1 MTTKMSRKKDGL
13 QLEHKQEIIHQNHSR
28 YKWIQSIRILGRKK
42 SMQLLLGANVYDS
55 FKKYSK
61 NKIQYTFISDFFL
74 TRLISQSFPICRF
87 VSDPRVPIPSFLGL
101 YFTHLGFFFFL
112 YRYWH
117 LMGGGWK
124 LSTMLRCY
132 QVFSARKFIFNK

>member
-61 NKIQYTFISDFFL
+61 NKIQYTFSSDFFL

-101 YFTHLGFFFFL
+101 YFIHLGFFFFL

-117 LMGGGWK
+117 LMGEGWK

>member
-1 MTTKMSRKKDGL
+1 
-13 QLEHKQEIIHQNHSR
+13 
-28 YKWIQSIRILGRKK
+28 
-42 SMQLLLGANVYDS
+42 MQLLLGANVYDS

-101 YFTHLGFFFFL
+101 YFTHLGFFFFFFVQIL
-112 YRYWH
+112 AFN
-117 LMGGGWK
+117 GGGGVEIVHYAEM
-124 LSTMLRCY
+124 LSS
-132 QVFSARKFIFNK
+132 F

>member
-74 TRLISQSFPICRF
+74 TRLISQSFPI
-87 VSDPRVPIPSFLGL
+87 
-101 YFTHLGFFFFL
+101 
-112 YRYWH
+112 
-117 LMGGGWK
+117 
-124 LSTMLRCY
+124 
-132 QVFSARKFIFNK
+132 